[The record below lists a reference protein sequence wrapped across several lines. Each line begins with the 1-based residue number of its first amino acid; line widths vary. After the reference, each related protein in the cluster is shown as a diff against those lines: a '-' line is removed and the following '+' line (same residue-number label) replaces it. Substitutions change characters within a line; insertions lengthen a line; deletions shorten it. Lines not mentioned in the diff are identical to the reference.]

1 MRRIINSTNVSLDG
15 IGEIM
20 GGWGWHFEYV
30 DDAFDELTWDH
41 LAACDALLMGRRTY
55 ESFAEAWPSQAGD
68 YADKI
73 NSMKKYVAST
83 TLEKADWTNSTV
95 IDGDRV
101 EEVTK
106 IKELPGRDILM
117 FGFGPVAQ
125 TLLQHGLLDE
135 IRLWVHPVLV
145 GAGSPTELVFREGT
159 VSTMKLVDNKTLAS
173 GRHPLLSADRRG
185 RPGQLTAAPS

>member
-15 IGEIM
+15 VVEIM

-30 DDAFDELTWDH
+30 DDAFDELTRDH

-68 YADKI
+68 YADRI

-83 TLEKADWTNSTV
+83 TLDKADWTNSTV
-95 IDGDRV
+95 INGDLV

-106 IKELPGRDILM
+106 IKELPGKDILM
-117 FGFGPVAQ
+117 FGFGPVAR
-125 TLLQHGLLDE
+125 TLLQHDLLDE
-135 IRLWVHPVLV
+135 IRLWIHPVLV
-145 GAGSPTELVFREGT
+145 GAGSPSDLIFREGT
-159 VSTMKLVDNKTLAS
+159 VSRMNLVENKTLAS
-173 GRHPLLSADRRG
+173 GIVILSYQPVASADG
-185 RPGQLTAAPS
+185 VSDS

>member
-83 TLEKADWTNSTV
+83 TLEKADWTYSTV
-95 IDGDRV
+95 IDGDLV
-101 EEVTK
+101 EEVTR

-117 FGFGPVAQ
+117 FGFGPVAR

-145 GAGSPTELVFREGT
+145 GAGSPTDLVFREGT
-159 VSTMKLVDNKTLAS
+159 VSRMKLVDNKTLAS
-173 GRHPLLSADRRG
+173 GIVILSYQPTAEGDRD
-185 RPGQLTAAPS
+185 S